1 MSNLKPIN
9 PPIISVIMSVYNG
22 IPFLKESIESILSQT
37 FTNFEFIIIDDC
49 SSDNSLSTIKNYAQI
64 DERIVYIENSK
75 QLQLTKSLN
84 IGMQVATGKYIA
96 RQDADDISLPN
107 RFKSQIDYMETN
119 TKVGVLGT
127 SAEYINEK
135 DKSILLSRRPTN
147 KTFLKWK
154 LLFGNPLI
162 HSSVIFNSELV
173 KRIGGYDP
181 KFVRSQDYALWS
193 KFSNITDISQ
203 LPDILIKHRKHSKSI
218 HGLNAKEQ
226 FETSLK
232 IMHSNINTLLKTN
245 VDIEHVRLLR
255 KLSSN
260 PLNSMKEYEIAHAL
274 LKSITSTFILKNPE
288 DCAAIKLITS
298 DSYDIINK
306 WNNEP
311 IAVTQNKLLRIVNRL
326 KYSIGK
332 IKGAQE

>member
-1 MSNLKPIN
+1 MSHPKPIN
-9 PPIISVIMSVYNG
+9 PPEISVLMSVYNG

-49 SSDNSLSTIKNYAQI
+49 SSDNSLSTIKNYAQN
-64 DERIVYIENSK
+64 DNRIIYIENAK
-75 QLQLTKSLN
+75 RLQLTKSLN

-107 RFKSQIDYMETN
+107 RFQSQIDYMKTN
-119 TKVGVLGT
+119 IKVGVLGT

-135 DKSILLSRRPTN
+135 DETILISRRPTN
-147 KTFLKWK
+147 KAFLKWK

-162 HSSVIFNSELV
+162 HSSVMFNSELV
-173 KRIGGYDP
+173 RSLGGYDP
-181 KFVRSQDYALWS
+181 KLVRSQDYALWS

-218 HGLNAKEQ
+218 HGLNATEQ
-226 FETSLK
+226 FETSLR
-232 IMHSNINTLLKTN
+232 IMQANINKLLKTN
-245 VDIEHVRLLR
+245 IDIEHVRLLR
-255 KLSSN
+255 RVASN
-260 PLNSMKEYEIAHAL
+260 PLKSMKEYEIANNL
-274 LKSITSTFILKNPE
+274 LQSITSTFLLKIPIDHE
-288 DCAAIKLITS
+288 AIKLIQ
-298 DSYDIINK
+298 SYSCDIINK

-311 IAVTQNKLLRIVNRL
+311 ISEKKTKLLRIFNRL